1 MGPYYTL
8 CILLLNYLRNVDIFL
23 IFLCPYCTILGF
35 SLPHSPFFLVEA
47 SGLHKKYT
55 LISLLPNFV
64 KKRRNFLNLIRNK
77 ITKYKRLSLE
87 LYFFN
92 IKNIFIL
99 TIHFSWIFYLFH
111 IWVSSVPPL
120 LMSREMSPHSDRIFF
135 WLVFLQWGQLR
146 WVEFFFL
153 LHKLFK
159 LSTDFSHTETTGL
172 SFS

>member
-1 MGPYYTL
+1 MCSRKECSLDNIGFDYQLRTFYLLCTGLYYRVAGSVRPRPFLRLQAEFQAMGPYYTL

-23 IFLCPYCTILGF
+23 TFLCPYCTILGF

-77 ITKYKRLSLE
+77 IMKYKRLSLE

-99 TIHFSWIFYLFH
+99 TIHFS
-111 IWVSSVPPL
+111 
-120 LMSREMSPHSDRIFF
+120 
-135 WLVFLQWGQLR
+135 
-146 WVEFFFL
+146 
-153 LHKLFK
+153 
-159 LSTDFSHTETTGL
+159 
-172 SFS
+172 